1 MATPFQ
7 IRQISEL
14 AEMLQQFPL
23 IQYLNPNME
32 PERYETLL
40 RLMLPQQYRMVGVFD
55 GDTCL
60 GLSGYWIGTK
70 LYSGK
75 YLEIDNFVVDEQYR
89 SQGIGKLL
97 VDWLT
102 AEATKNQ
109 CETLMLDAYVGNNAA
124 HKFYLR
130 EGFVIKGFHLLKI
143 LG

>member
-1 MATPFQ
+1 MATPLQ
-7 IRQISEL
+7 IREITEL

-40 RLMLPQQYRMVGVFD
+40 RLMLPQQYRMVGVFE

-60 GLSGYWIGTK
+60 GLSGYWMGTK

-89 SQGIGKLL
+89 SKGIGKML

-102 AEATKNQ
+102 DEASKNQ
-109 CETLMLDAYVGNNAA
+109 CETMMLDAYVVNNAA

-130 EGFVIKGFHLLKI
+130 EGFVIKGFHFLKR
-143 LG
+143 LA

>member
-1 MATPFQ
+1 
-7 IRQISEL
+7 
-14 AEMLQQFPL
+14 MLQQFPL

-40 RLMLPQQYRMVGVFD
+40 RLMLPQQYRMVGVFE

-60 GLSGYWIGTK
+60 GLSGYWMGTK

-89 SQGIGKLL
+89 SKGIGKML

-102 AEATKNQ
+102 DEASKNQ
-109 CETLMLDAYVGNNAA
+109 CETMMLDAYVVNNAA

-130 EGFVIKGFHLLKI
+130 EGFVIKGFHFLKR
-143 LG
+143 LA